1 MGLLFWQGEEVDVFL
16 LHTFNTHMDYTAV
29 DRRKRMNFMINISLI
44 EKLTVIPTGER
55 SDFVNKAIEDRLER
69 FQLEKAFDEGTLLQK
84 KLKLKM
90 TNEQL
95 LKEIHYGRK
104 EW

>member
-1 MGLLFWQGEEVDVFL
+1 
-16 LHTFNTHMDYTAV
+16 MDYTAV
-29 DRRKRMNFMINISLI
+29 DRRKRMNFMINLSLI

-69 FQLEKAFDEGTLLQK
+69 FQREKAFEEGTLLQK

>member
-1 MGLLFWQGEEVDVFL
+1 
-16 LHTFNTHMDYTAV
+16 MDYTAV